1 MSGDLEKSLQE
12 ENAELKRKLNEAYR
26 HLSAV
31 GWFFDGR
38 HRGRSPSQHALT
50 YWASLASS
58 DPYIS
63 VQWLE
68 NFNEAHDRG
77 GP

>member
-1 MSGDLEKSLQE
+1 MSGDIDKSLQE
-12 ENAELKRKLNEAYR
+12 ENQDLKRKLLDAYR

-38 HRGRSPSQHALT
+38 HRGRSPSQQALA
-50 YWASLASS
+50 YWSSLAPS

-68 NFNEAHDRG
+68 NFNETHDRG